1 MREEQIQEA
10 PVKVLLVGVD
20 VGEEPDFERSME
32 ELASLAEAAKWP
44 VRLYNGW
51 IMSIKRYISAPEK

>member
-10 PVKVLLVGVD
+10 
-20 VGEEPDFERSME
+20 
-32 ELASLAEAAKWP
+32 P